1 MICWLHVLFCSVWN
15 LVISLHWPIMDHLS
29 HQLKVFSHW
38 NPKVRSTLTH
48 PGPVAHIPYTVSPSR
63 ALQHSSPD
71 NPKPRSFTSGSG
83 ASEFQA
89 AQYVGHSEHINA
101 VRASEAA
108 HGDFSVLLDFGAC
121 TFQMLW
127 VVYWWFSVGLFCDNC
142 LWKVLLPVSFPLRN
156 LGAFAANRKPIWK
169 TEHQNWSLQTIHLTI

>member
-1 MICWLHVLFCSVWN
+1 VICWLHVLFCSVWN

-101 VRASEAA
+101 VRARQPMGISVSCLISV
-108 HGDFSVLLDFGAC
+108 HVRFRCCGLFTGDFLLAC
-121 TFQMLW
+121 FVTTACGRYCYLW
-127 VVYWWFSVGLFCDNC
+127 VFHSGTSVH
-142 LWKVLLPVSFPLRN
+142 LLQIENQSEKQN
-156 LGAFAANRKPIWK
+156 TK
-169 TEHQNWSLQTIHLTI
+169 TEVYKLYT